1 LRARRMERRRCSPA
15 EEEPLPD
22 DDSAGSRSRARRPA
36 PLLRMLAGAAPPR
49 PREEAGPAALH
60 PSVRESEE
68 TTPSG
73 AGEKKGRG
81 RRKEEER
88 DRWGPMGRGRK

>member
-1 LRARRMERRRCSPA
+1 
-15 EEEPLPD
+15 
-22 DDSAGSRSRARRPA
+22 
-36 PLLRMLAGAAPPR
+36 MLVGAAPPP

-60 PSVRESEE
+60 PGVRLQESEE
-68 TTPSG
+68 TTPLG

-88 DRWGPMGRGRK
+88 DRWGRVGREKKGRERRMVYDILDP